1 MKFITLLFFIS
12 TLACT
17 TWAQDSATII
27 QVGKTKITKR
37 QFNQKYNDLA
47 GKVVSPPTKRLF
59 MEDLI
64 RYEIGLQEARKK
76 NIQNDPRVVEQ
87 VREIVYRGLIEKE
100 LGRSIQKI
108 KVSDR
113 EMKSF
118 YQKNPEIR
126 TSHILIE
133 LKPNSPIAAQQETKS
148 RAEAIYK
155 KVAASKQPF
164 SESVRL
170 YSDDTLTKD
179 RGGDIGYQSKVA
191 LDPNYYAAAQ
201 RLKKGQLS
209 SLIRTPYGYHII
221 QLTGRNSFSKANKQF
236 IKAAIYDAKR
246 KRIFDRYFT
255 NLKKKYSIQA
265 NPALLK

>member
-1 MKFITLLFFIS
+1 MKIITLLFFMS
-12 TLACT
+12 SLCVTG
-17 TWAQDSATII
+17 WAQSSATII

-37 QFNQKYNDLA
+37 DFDRKYNELA
-47 GKVVSPPTKRLF
+47 SKVVSPPSKKLF
-59 MEDLI
+59 MEDLV
-64 RYEIGLQEARKK
+64 RYEVGLQEARKK
-76 NIQNDPRVVEQ
+76 NIQSDPRVVEQ

-113 EMKSF
+113 EMKAF

-133 LKPNSPIAAQQETKS
+133 IKPNAPIAAQQETKK

-155 KVAASKQPF
+155 KVIASKQPF

-170 YSDDTLTKD
+170 YTDDILTKEN
-179 RGGDIGYQSKVA
+179 GGDIGYQSKVA
-191 LDPNYYAAAQ
+191 LDPSYYIASQ
-201 RLKKGQLS
+201 RLKKGQISPLV
-209 SLIRTPYGYHII
+209 RTPYGYHII
-221 QLTGRNSFSKANKQF
+221 KLTGRNSFTRANKQF

-255 NLKKKYSIQA
+255 NLKKKYSIQT
-265 NPALLK
+265 NPALLN